1 VRLEKIAF
9 FLLKFAI
16 FDLNLPVFLLKFAIL
31 RLNLSILGLEF
42 LIFAE
47 ICSKSLKFAQNH
59 SILLKFAQNAPKCSK
74 IAQICSKLLQ
84 LCSFSYETPP
94 FSYENP
100 QLGPRSARVRPGRA
114 VPRRV
119 RACGQHGVPGGAFLV
134 FLRGKYWI
142 FGCFLIEKWCFS
154 GVFDALGSKNGAEWA
169 KNGGKRWSFDL
180 GMSFSRNVHFRVNMA
195 CQEVRFWCFRGVFD
209 GFLGVF

>member
-1 VRLEKIAF
+1 LN
-9 FLLKFAI
+9 FLF
-16 FDLNLPVFLLKFAIL
+16 
-31 RLNLSILGLEF
+31 
-42 LIFAE
+42 
-47 ICSKSLKFAQNH
+47 
-59 SILLKFAQNAPKCSK
+59 LLKFAQNRSNLLKITQFYSNLLKMLQNAPKSLKFAPNCFK
-74 IAQICSKLLQ
+74 FAIFPMKP
-84 LCSFSYETPP
+84 PP

-142 FGCFLIEKWCFS
+142 FGCFLIEKCCFFAF
-154 GVFDALGSKNGAEWA
+154 FDALGSKNGAEWA

-180 GMSFSRNVHFRVNMA
+180 EMSFSRNVHFRVNMA
-195 CQEVRFWCFRGVFD
+195 CQEVRFWCFGGVYG
-209 GFLGVF
+209 GFLGVS